1 MQTLSLAL
9 KYTNF
14 KEVPIGSVPIV
25 HWHRWG
31 IESTATILD
40 AQAPARDAGGSLIV
54 ILLVLLRSV
63 PSTY

>member
-9 KYTNF
+9 KYNF
-14 KEVPIGSVPIV
+14 KEVLPIGTVPIV

-63 PSTY
+63 PSTF